1 MGLEADCIFCKIV
14 RGEAH
19 SWKVY
24 ETSSAYAF
32 LDIHP
37 VTRYHTLVI
46 PKQHYVNVF
55 DTPEEELA
63 GVMRTL
69 KQVVNLY
76 EDKLGLDNLQIVSS
90 SGAVAQQDVFHLH
103 FHIVPRY
110 ENDGQ
115 NIRWKTHDHTVAEYD
130 EMLQKLN
137 E

>member
-1 MGLEADCIFCKIV
+1 MANCIFCKIV
-14 RGEAH
+14 KGEAH
-19 SWKVY
+19 SWKVH
-24 ETSSAYAF
+24 ETANAYAF

-37 VTRYHTLVI
+37 VNRYHTLVI

-63 GVMRTL
+63 DVMRTL
-69 KQVVNLY
+69 KQVVDLY
-76 EDKLGLDNLQIVSS
+76 ERKLGMENLQIVSS

-115 NIRWKTHDHTVAEYD
+115 NIRWKTHDEMVAEYAD
-130 EMLQKLN
+130 MLKKLN
-137 E
+137 D